1 MTVAADK
8 QTYSWSALPTATRYD
23 VVRGSIGALP
33 VGPGGGDET
42 CFPDLAVQSL
52 TDSTLPAP
60 QTGFWYLSRGRNA
73 CGIGPYGLRHDGNP
87 RVTTTCP

>member
-8 QTYSWSALPTATRYD
+8 HTYSWSALPTATGYE
-23 VVRGSIGALP
+23 VVRGGIDAFP

-42 CFPDLAVQSL
+42 CFPDLDVPSL
-52 TDSTLPAP
+52 TDATLPAP

-73 CGIGPYGLRHDGNP
+73 CGIGSYGLRHDGQP